1 MSARLKK
8 RAETKEEATPV
19 EQPRENVVVEFPQP
33 ETPAPI
39 EDSPGEISKEMT
51 AEVAILEQLAL
62 ERQATSVD
70 RLTVDYDSIRVS
82 EHERGALL
90 RIFRERWRGMIR
102 YHMSPEGG
110 NLSLEDACTMADAEY
125 GKIPTPDERLQE
137 LMNYSTESVSF
148 NQLMRLWIADSEKA
162 EQYFGR
168 VKNEAQREFSSG
180 HMAAKVF
187 EPVDWM
193 NTVWARAQFLAV
205 RDTYIVEFMPEGG
218 IEFSLIDM
226 LVQTYFMQQ
235 YWMEQTVKRTRSD
248 PRRESY
254 EYAKWQEY
262 KRHAAKAQQ
271 WEHSGYWEIPYASE
285 LQCVE
290 NAANM
295 TALFSTLYQKTLR
308 QLNAHRM
315 LKLKLLKVKAETRR
329 VNALTRKTLR
339 SAPSGEEKGEA

>member
-8 RAETKEEATPV
+8 REEEPAP
-19 EQPRENVVVEFPQP
+19 EAPQQSGEVVEFPQP
-33 ETPAPI
+33 SVEAPPDDEAERERALQQLI
-39 EDSPGEISKEMT
+39 EE
-51 AEVAILEQLAL
+51 A
-62 ERQATSVD
+62 RATSVD
-70 RLTVDYDSIRVS
+70 RLTVDYDSITIA

-110 NLSLEDACTMADAEY
+110 NLSLEDACTMANAEY
-125 GKIPTPDERLQE
+125 GKIPTPEERLQE
-137 LMNYSTESVSF
+137 LLNYSTENVSF
-148 NQLMRLWIADSEKA
+148 NQLMRLWIADSGMAEK
-162 EQYFGR
+162 YFGR

-193 NTVWARAQFLAV
+193 NSVWNRAQFLAV

-218 IEFSLIDM
+218 IEFSLVDM
-226 LVQTYFMQQ
+226 LVQCYFMQQ
-235 YWMEQTVKRTRSD
+235 YWMEQTVKRTKTN

-262 KRHAAKAQQ
+262 KRQVAKAVQ
-271 WEHSGYWEIPYASE
+271 WESPGYWEIPYASE

-295 TALFSTLYQKTLR
+295 VALFSSLYQKTLR

-315 LKLKLLKVKAETRR
+315 VKLKLKKIKAETRR
-329 VNALTRKTLR
+329 INALTRKTIKG
-339 SAPSGEEKGEA
+339 ADGGEQEG

>member
-8 RAETKEEATPV
+8 RKEESAP
-19 EQPRENVVVEFPQP
+19 EIAQQPGEVVEFPKP
-33 ETPAPI
+33 PA
-39 EDSPGEISKEMT
+39 EESPDESSKRELAKQQ
-51 AEVAILEQLAL
+51 AECEALAR
-62 ERQATSVD
+62 EREATSVD

-90 RIFRERWRGMIR
+90 RIFRERWRGMIS
-102 YHMSPEGG
+102 YYMGEDGG
-110 NLSLEDACTMADAEY
+110 KLSLEDACTMAEAEY
-125 GKIPTPDERLQE
+125 REYTPEERLQE
-137 LMNYSTESVSF
+137 LLNYSTENVSF
-148 NQLMRLWIADSEKA
+148 NQLMRLWTADSKLAEK
-162 EQYFGR
+162 YFGQ

-193 NTVWARAQFLAV
+193 NTVWQRAQFLAV

-226 LVQTYFMQQ
+226 LVQCYFMQQ
-235 YWMEQTVKRTRSD
+235 YWMEQTVKRTKTD
-248 PRRESY
+248 PRRDSY

-262 KRHAAKAQQ
+262 RKHSAKATRHE
-271 WEHSGYWEIPYASE
+271 WDNPTHWEIPYASE

-308 QLNAHRM
+308 QLNSHRM
-315 LKLKLLKVKAETRR
+315 LKLKLKKVKAETRR
-329 VNALTRKTLR
+329 VNVLTRKTLK
-339 SAPSGEEKGEA
+339 SSEEGD